1 MHGQPYLQVFQQVK
15 TRSSSRSCLC
25 SAIAGQ
31 KSRTQILSTASSR
44 WGDKASWLDSMAS
57 LRAAQASAHQD
68 DPSPHLFLL
77 CLVPMQQKQ
86 QVQINS
92 DEVFKVGAD
101 CRCGQW
107 PPDAELALLGNQTRP
122 YRQIFN
128 CSRKDSKD
136 VDGDTLH
143 TAVLL
148 LASYS

>member
-1 MHGQPYLQVFQQVK
+1 MHEQPHLWVFQQVK

-25 SAIAGQ
+25 SAIAEQ
-31 KSRTQILSTASSR
+31 KSQTQIRNTACSR
-44 WGDKASWLDSMAS
+44 RGDKAGWTAWSQW
-57 LRAAQASAHQD
+57 AAQASAHQD

-77 CLVPMQQKQ
+77 CLVTVQQKQ
-86 QVQINS
+86 QVQLSS
-92 DEVFKVGAD
+92 DEVFKDAAD

-107 PPDAELALLGNQTRP
+107 PPDAELAFLGNQTRP

-136 VDGDTLH
+136 VDGGALH
-143 TAVLL
+143 TAVLM